1 MVFLVNGV
9 FSYIIYAA
17 EKLRA
22 SGKYLF
28 RGSRV
33 SPFGRLGK

>member
-9 FSYIIYAA
+9 FSYIIYAV

-22 SGKYLF
+22 PEKYLF
-28 RGSRV
+28 WGSRV